1 MKQDLNCMKIFCYY
15 KLALKTLSLY
25 RMSAWA
31 EVRQLQEELYNVQ
44 LEATKN
50 KLSERN
56 CVAVIQRL
64 INLGWLEVVY
74 SCDGKEYITPKQL
87 EKDILDELYVCGG
100 RVAMTD
106 LAQTLNV
113 DYSHVEKKVNELLSH
128 DTKLSIHYGELI
140 SKQFFDNLAIEINET
155 LQETGLLPL
164 TQLSRE
170 VSLPVSTL
178 AKELVPRVGDLII
191 GTYDKKTDTLFT
203 TAFVDRQAAK
213 LRGACS
219 AATRPVHLGK
229 IMEVH
234 GITASLGHGC
244 VKDMISSGRLRGQ
257 LQGHST
263 NPVFIP
269 SLYTSAQNQWADSFY
284 KQNGYIT
291 FEMMQ
296 NKGIDNPHSAI
307 ARFVDSV
314 SLSSGCVSEGG
325 IAGVQSIVEEAVATD
340 TYIELIDW
348 MFDWCNEADEE
359 EVLGLVLANS
369 TADLYRIL
377 PSKAVV
383 SVTLLNKLLSS
394 FDSKIAEQVKSDA
407 VNPKILATFKK
418 FDNAAA
424 SAEIKTV
431 KKAKGGKKGK
441 KGRAR
446 DDDDEEFTPP
456 KPVLGPTYLSAQQ
469 IEDDIKDMQFFM
481 DNEPKEDTTLAEI
494 SELLKKELN
503 DKYCKALDEEVRKKT
518 MKSSKSQQKA
528 DEDTINI
535 LYNTVILCEKGLKVF
550 EDPTIRAQ
558 IEKHLLKTLCME
570 LTKATFSKL
579 AEETGCPFQGDN
591 LKLDSIVGYLPKNAK
606 QFATSIITSVTSGTD
621 VEEFIQSYTELT
633 DPQFTQLLVRKLDKK
648 KERNMVFTKKQ
659 ALLEQL
665 KTEQNSADLLN
676 ISCNL
681 IFIKQHSTLLH
692 VPGRCIS
699 SVVKL
704 ISRDFTGPQLE
715 TINRSLSSVVTELK
729 GEGAM
734 SEGDKQALRD
744 LVSEILFGKQV
755 NEVTEL

>member
-1 MKQDLNCMKIFCYY
+1 
-15 KLALKTLSLY
+15 
-25 RMSAWA
+25 MSAWA

-64 INLGWLEVVY
+64 IGLGWLEVVF

-113 DYSHVEKKVNELLSH
+113 DYSHVDKKVNELLSH
-128 DTKLSIHYGELI
+128 DSTLSIHYGELI
-140 SKQFFDNLAIEINET
+140 SKQFFDNLAIEMNET
-155 LQETGLLPL
+155 LQETGILPL
-164 TQLSRE
+164 SQLSRE

-178 AKELVPRVGDLII
+178 AKELAPRVGDLIN

-234 GITASLGHGC
+234 GITPSLGYGC
-244 VKDMISSGRLRGQ
+244 VKDMIASGRLQGQ

-269 SLYTSAQNQWADSFY
+269 ALYTSAQNQWADSFY

-296 NKGIDNPHSAI
+296 NKGIDNPQSVI
-307 ARFVDSV
+307 SRFDNAVA
-314 SLSSGCVSEGG
+314 LASGCVSENAVTG
-325 IAGVQSIVEEAVATD
+325 AQSIVEEAIATD
-340 TYIELIDW
+340 TYIETIDW
-348 MFDWCNEADEE
+348 MFDWCNEADESK
-359 EVLGLVLANS
+359 VLELVLANS
-369 TADLYRIL
+369 KGEQFRVL

-383 SVTLLNKLLSS
+383 SVNLLNQLLTS
-394 FDSKIAEQVKSDA
+394 FDGKISEQVKTDA
-407 VNPKILATFKK
+407 VDPKVLASLKK

-424 SAEIKTV
+424 SVTESKPA

-446 DDDDEEFTPP
+446 EDDDVEYTAP
-456 KPVLGPTYLSAQQ
+456 KPVLGPTYLSIQE
-469 IEDDIKDMQFFM
+469 IEAEIQDLQFFT
-481 DNEPKEDTTLAEI
+481 DNEPKEETTLVEI
-494 SELLKKELN
+494 SELLKKQLD

-518 MKSSKSQQKA
+518 SKSSKSQQKA
-528 DEDTINI
+528 DEDTINN
-535 LYNTVILCEKGLKVF
+535 LYNTIMLCEKGLKVF
-550 EDPTIRAQ
+550 EDSTVRSQ
-558 IEKHLLKTLCME
+558 IEKHILKTLCLD
-570 LTKATFSKL
+570 LTKSTFSKL
-579 AEETGCPFQGDN
+579 AEEHECPFQGDN
-591 LKLDSIVGYLPKNAK
+591 MKLDSIVAYLPKNGK
-606 QFATSIITSVTSGTD
+606 QFATSIITSVTSGTS
-621 VEEFIQSYTELT
+621 VQEFIENYTELT
-633 DPQFTQLLVRKLDKK
+633 DPQFTQLLVKKLDKK
-648 KERNMVFTKKQ
+648 KERNMVFTQKQ

-665 KTEQNSADLLN
+665 KTEQKSADLLN

-699 SVVKL
+699 AVVKL
-704 ISRDFTGPQLE
+704 ISKDFPGPQLE
-715 TINRSLSSVVTELK
+715 TINSSLSSVVAELK
-729 GEGAM
+729 GESQM
-734 SEGDKQALRD
+734 SDDEKQALRD
-744 LVSEILFGKQV
+744 LVCDVLFGKQS
-755 NEVTEL
+755 NDDE

>member
-1 MKQDLNCMKIFCYY
+1 
-15 KLALKTLSLY
+15 
-25 RMSAWA
+25 MSAWA

-64 INLGWLEVVY
+64 ISLGWLEVVF

-140 SKQFFDNLAIEINET
+140 SKQFFDNLAIEMNET

-164 TQLSRE
+164 AQLSRE

-178 AKELVPRVGDLII
+178 AKELAPRVGDLIN

-203 TAFVDRQAAK
+203 TAFVERQAAK

-229 IMEVH
+229 IMEIH
-234 GITASLGHGC
+234 GITASLGHSC
-244 VKDMISSGRLRGQ
+244 VKDMIASGRLQGQ

-296 NKGIDNPHSAI
+296 NKGIDNPQSVI
-307 ARFVDSV
+307 SRFADSV
-314 SLSSGCVSEGG
+314 VLSSGCVSDSS
-325 IAGVQSIVEEAVATD
+325 IAGAQSVVEEAIVTD
-340 TYIELIDW
+340 SYIELIDW
-348 MFDWCNEADEE
+348 MFDWCNEADESKLLE
-359 EVLGLVLANS
+359 LVLANS
-369 TADLYRIL
+369 KSEDYRIL
-377 PSKAVV
+377 PSKSVV
-383 SVTLLNKLLSS
+383 SVSLLNQLLNS
-394 FDSKIAEQVKSDA
+394 FDPKIAEQVKADA
-407 VNPKILATFKK
+407 VNPKILASLKK
-418 FDNAAA
+418 FDNASA
-424 SAEIKTV
+424 SVTESKPA

-441 KGRAR
+441 KGRAK
-446 DDDDEEFTPP
+446 DDDDLEYTAP
-456 KPVLGPTYLSAQQ
+456 KPVLGPSYLSTRQ
-469 IEDDIKDMQFFM
+469 IEEELRDVKFFIE
-481 DNEPKEDTTLAEI
+481 NEPKEETTLEEF
-494 SELLKKELN
+494 SELLRKQLD

-528 DEDTINI
+528 DEETINN

-550 EDPTIRAQ
+550 EDSATRAQ
-558 IEKHLLKTLCME
+558 VEKHILKTLCLD

-579 AEETGCPFQGDN
+579 AEEHDCPFQGDN
-591 LKLDSIVGYLPKNAK
+591 MKLDSIVAYLPKNAK
-606 QFATSIITSVTSGTD
+606 QFATAIITSVTSGTN
-621 VEEFIQSYTELT
+621 VQEFIDNYTELT
-633 DPQFTQLLVRKLDKK
+633 DPQYTQLLVKKLDKK
-648 KERNMVFTKKQ
+648 KERNMVFAQKQ

-665 KTEQNSADLLN
+665 KNEQKSADLLN

-704 ISRDFTGPQLE
+704 ISKDFPGPQLE
-715 TINRSLSSVVTELK
+715 VINSSLSSVVAELK
-729 GEGAM
+729 GEGEM
-734 SEGDKQALRD
+734 SDGQKQALRD
-744 LVSEILFGKQV
+744 LVSEVLFGKQTQ
-755 NEVTEL
+755 EEE